1 MGDIRSEFGLGR
13 CGKSGVKM
21 TSNWNPTGKEE
32 RSQRGHSKRRVSERG
47 KVTIADQEKNAFA
60 SGRSGSF
67 RKKEK
72 GWGRPAAA
80 SNNRHA
86 GAGW

>member
-1 MGDIRSEFGLGR
+1 M
-13 CGKSGVKM
+13 
-21 TSNWNPTGKEE
+21 GKEE
-32 RSQRGHSKRRVSERG
+32 RSQRGHSKRRVSDRG
-47 KVTIADQEKNAFA
+47 KVTIGDQEKNAFT

-72 GWGRPAAA
+72 GWARPAEA

-86 GAGW
+86 EAGW